1 MNFIDGIGT
10 PALTNCRLTP
20 MPQSITIGVSFT
32 TIRLAGFDAPIPTRG
47 PPFVPRKTI
56 RVRGLAICACTVEA
70 ASAATPDTASLSMSR
85 RSIMKSSRPIVLTSL
100 TPAQHA
106 VENRQAEDHRKR
118 DQRVADRAKRRFAGA
133 AEQRCAELDSQRI

>member
-1 MNFIDGIGT
+1 
-10 PALTNCRLTP
+10 
-20 MPQSITIGVSFT
+20 
-32 TIRLAGFDAPIPTRG
+32 
-47 PPFVPRKTI
+47 
-56 RVRGLAICACTVEA
+56 RGLAICACTVEA

-133 AEQRCAELDSQRI
+133 AEQRCAELDCHRRDGAAHQRKALRVHRARHPSGATYQRKEDSDSAL

>member
-1 MNFIDGIGT
+1 
-10 PALTNCRLTP
+10 
-20 MPQSITIGVSFT
+20 
-32 TIRLAGFDAPIPTRG
+32 
-47 PPFVPRKTI
+47 
-56 RVRGLAICACTVEA
+56 RGLAICACTVEA

-133 AEQRCAELDSQRI
+133 AEQRCAELDSQRIDGADHQRKAQRFQRDQPACGIAYERKEVGGAEIEHD